1 MRGVICRLV
10 AYTSEIGSGEPHL
23 NGEVLAFG
31 PDSTLVIP
39 PHHAAV

>member
-1 MRGVICRLV
+1 MRGVICRMA
-10 AYTSEIGSGEPHL
+10 AYTSEIGSGELQL

-31 PDSTLVIP
+31 PESTLVIP